1 MRFLLDVCAA
11 SRTLFRSLSDAGHDE
26 LSAADGYAHYPDEDL
41 LSLALAQRRVL
52 VTKDKDFGKLVFVR
66 RLPHPCII
74 RLAVMSPIEQSVALR
89 ELIRNDVGSIQE
101 GAMIVVTGGRVRIR
115 STRNAGR
122 GEI

>member
-1 MRFLLDVCAA
+1 
-11 SRTLFRSLSDAGHDE
+11 
-26 LSAADGYAHYPDEDL
+26 
-41 LSLALAQRRVL
+41 
-52 VTKDKDFGKLVFVR
+52 
-66 RLPHPCII
+66 
-74 RLAVMSPIEQSVALR
+74 MSPIEQSVALR